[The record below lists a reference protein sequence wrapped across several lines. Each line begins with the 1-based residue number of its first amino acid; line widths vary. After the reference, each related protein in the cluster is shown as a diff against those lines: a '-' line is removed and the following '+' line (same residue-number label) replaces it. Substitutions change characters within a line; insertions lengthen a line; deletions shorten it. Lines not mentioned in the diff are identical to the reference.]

1 MKIVSPYLSMDLG
14 FQYIPK
20 GSNVKLL
27 IRHSFRPTLKG
38 IKNPDGV
45 RLTKQG
51 LFEAT
56 KFGQSLPMDIGY
68 CCSSP
73 IIRCRETIQAIS
85 RLPENA
91 IETSDVLGYSFIEN
105 NEIATTMFSNYSL
118 KEIVHLMSHQSKIDG
133 FISGQVGV
141 RNIIDLLFSNG
152 GESDKLDIFCTHD
165 MHLALID
172 SLLFSSYNSIEDIRN
187 NWPNMLEGMWF
198 WGNRMNFY
206 ISWRGQIKRL
216 INFFAF

>member
-27 IRHSFRPTLKG
+27 IRHSYRPTLKG

-45 RLTKQG
+45 HLTKQG

-56 KFGQSLPMDIGY
+56 RLGQSLPMDIGY

-73 IIRCRETIQAIS
+73 IIRCRETIQSIS

-91 IETSDVLGYSFIEN
+91 IEISDVLGYSFIEN
-105 NEIATTMFSNYSL
+105 DEIATAMFSTYSL
-118 KEIVHLMSHQSKIDG
+118 KEIVYLMSLQSKVDG
-133 FISGQVGV
+133 FIPAQVGV
-141 RNIIDLLFSNG
+141 RNIIDLLFSKG
-152 GESDKLDIFCTHD
+152 GQSKKLDIFCTHD
-165 MHLALID
+165 MHLAILD
-172 SLLFSSYNSIEDIRN
+172 SIMFSKYNSIDDIRD
-187 NWPNMLEGMWF
+187 NWPNMLEGFYF
-198 WGNRMNFY
+198 WGQRNDFY
-206 ISWRGQIKRL
+206 CVWRNEKERFV
-216 INFFAF
+216 NFFM